1 MNWLKLGT
9 SAFGGL
15 MGVLVVSAP
24 QLPAEAIVINDIR
37 NNEGLDRA
45 ASLGFPFA
53 AVTDIF
59 GFDRFGEPVFC
70 TGVLI
75 DPAYVLTAQ
84 HCMFDIE
91 INSLSVG
98 FYDSDEFNT
107 FLFERFV
114 DNIFELDDTN
124 NLFDG
129 TDLAVLEL
137 DSEVNDNIKPLR
149 FIADDLDLIGSPARM
164 VGFGFDGLGSTGHD
178 FGGGGFRF
186 AADNV
191 IDSYGELPLANL
203 LDQTSNL
210 FAADFDDGTEFAN
223 TLSPYNSDAMPLPNE
238 GITAPGDSGGP
249 LLVNIGN
256 EFLIAGITAGGNTE
270 FSTYGSLSAWTGT
283 NQHREFLE
291 TYGGQ
296 FVEASASVPE
306 PSTTT
311 SLLMLGA
318 LGTAA
323 SWYRKHRWH

>member
-1 MNWLKLGT
+1 
-9 SAFGGL
+9 
-15 MGVLVVSAP
+15 MGVLVVHAT
-24 QLPAEAIVINDIR
+24 QLPAGAIVINDIR
-37 NNEGLDRA
+37 NSDGLDRA
-45 ASLGFPFA
+45 ASLGFPFT

-75 DPAYVLTAQ
+75 DPTHVLTAQ
-84 HCMFDIE
+84 HCTFDIDLA
-91 INSLSVG
+91 SLSVG
-98 FYDSDEFNT
+98 FYDRDPFNT

-114 DNIFELDDTN
+114 SDIFKLDDTN

-129 TDLAVLEL
+129 TDLTVLKLE
-137 DSEVNDNIKPLR
+137 SEVNEINDGIKPLR

-164 VGFGFDGLGSTGHD
+164 VGFGFDGLGSTGHE
-178 FGGGGFRF
+178 FSGGGFRF

-191 IDSYGELPLANL
+191 IDSYGELPLGNL
-203 LDQTSNL
+203 PYPTSNL
-210 FAADFDDGTEFAN
+210 FTADFDDGTDSAN
-223 TLSPYNSDAMPLPNE
+223 TLSPSPYNSDSMLLPNE

-249 LLVNIGN
+249 LLVNRNG
-256 EFLIAGITAGGNTE
+256 EFLIAGITSGNNSD

-283 NQHREFLE
+283 NQHRDFLE
-291 TYGGQ
+291 VYGGQ

-306 PSTTT
+306 PSTST

-323 SWYRKHRWH
+323 SWYRKHRSN